1 MDGRHGAVFGPPALD
16 QLGEHEARDEVDV
29 VLAEVD
35 EHESI
40 DRGQRPA
47 ERAGGLVY
55 LPKVLAVMATAGRA
69 SEGIDP
75 MGCPLSCPRCGVRRL
90 KAVARRRAVAF
101 TAIGTSRGD
110 VLQLALHPS
119 FLL

>member
-55 LPKVLAVMATAGRA
+55 LAQGPGSDGHRRQ
-69 SEGIDP
+69 GI
-75 MGCPLSCPRCGVRRL
+75 
-90 KAVARRRAVAF
+90 
-101 TAIGTSRGD
+101 
-110 VLQLALHPS
+110 
-119 FLL
+119 